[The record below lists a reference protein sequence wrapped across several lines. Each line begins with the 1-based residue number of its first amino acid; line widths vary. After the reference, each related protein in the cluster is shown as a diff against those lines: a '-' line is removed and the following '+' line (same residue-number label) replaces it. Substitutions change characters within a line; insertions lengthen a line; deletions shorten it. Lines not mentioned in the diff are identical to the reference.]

1 MPHSD
6 PQQLKEYQN
15 RYKKEYNKRPEVKVK
30 REEQRKNRALRNK
43 NFIME
48 SIQPCVVCGE
58 DEPVVIDFHH
68 LDESQKEYGVSFL
81 VQQSY
86 SLDRIKKEI
95 DKCVCLCSNCH
106 RKVHAGIINL
116 RN

>member
-6 PQQLKEYQN
+6 PQRLKEYQN
-15 RYKKEYNKRPEVKVK
+15 RYKKEYNKRPEVKAK

-68 LDESQKEYGVSFL
+68 LDDTQKEYGVSFL

-86 SLDRIKKEI
+86 SLDKIKNEI

-106 RKVHAGIINL
+106 RKVHAGIITL
-116 RN
+116 RM